1 MIAAI
6 QAETPAGEA
15 ELAALIRQAAEEG
28 RAVVTEGGATKRHH
42 GPAAPSVAD
51 SQRVSLRGLASIT
64 AHEPADL
71 ILSVQAG
78 ARLADVQRV
87 LAAHDQ
93 WLPVDP
99 PYAGATIGGVL
110 ATASSGPRRLGHG
123 TLKDALLGLR
133 VLGPRGQATKSG
145 GRVVKNVSGYDLH
158 RPQVGAFGTLGVI
171 VEAHFKVGARPE
183 SSALWALACPT
194 LDAAH
199 RLLLEVA
206 ASALRPVALEALDA
220 TEAALA
226 RARGAALPGDAGHA
240 VAIVGIEGTRASFE
254 RHARD
259 LASLAARGTG
269 PVVLVERPAVDALW
283 AALADLPA
291 AHADD
296 VRVRLGA
303 RPHDLPALLAALEAD
318 RAGARGLTVRAGV
331 GLAYLSLAPGEVAA
345 LAASVGRWHRLA
357 AARGGYAVVESAP
370 LALPGRAALPFGTGA
385 GVSSAALRRAW
396 DPRETLNP
404 GRMAW

>member
-1 MIAAI
+1 MSATTSNDAPTTEAQLAELVRAA
-6 QAETPAGEA
+6 AGE
-15 ELAALIRQAAEEG
+15 G
-28 RAVVTEGGATKRHH
+28 RSLVTEGAGTKRHH
-42 GPAAPSVAD
+42 GPAAPAEAR
-51 SQRVSLRGLASIT
+51 RVSLRGLARVT

-110 ATASSGPRRLGHG
+110 ATNSAGPRRLGHG
-123 TLKDALLGLR
+123 TIKDALLGLR
-133 VLGPRGQATKSG
+133 VLGADGQVTKSG

-171 VEAHFKVGARPE
+171 LEAHFKVSARPE
-183 SSALWALACPT
+183 ASAVWALACPT
-194 LDAAH
+194 LGDAHA
-199 RLLLEVA
+199 LLLEVG

-220 TEAALA
+220 PEAALA
-226 RARGAALPGDAGHA
+226 RARGAALPGGAGHA
-240 VAIVGIEGTRASFE
+240 VAVVGVEGTRASLG

-259 LASLAARGTG
+259 LAPHAARGAG
-269 PVVLVERPAVDALW
+269 AAVLVERPAVDALW
-283 AALADLPA
+283 AALADLPS
-291 AHADD
+291 AHAGD

-303 RPHDLPALLAALEAD
+303 RPHDLPALLAALELD
-318 RAGARGLTVRAGV
+318 RAAARGVTVRAGV
-331 GLAYLSLAPGEVAA
+331 GLVCLSLAPDAPGLTA
-345 LAASVGRWHRLA
+345 LVGRWGRLA

-370 LALPGRAALPFGTGA
+370 LALPDRAALPFGAGA
-385 GVSSAALRRAW
+385 QGVDGPGAALRRAW
-396 DPRETLNP
+396 DPKGTLNP
-404 GRMAW
+404 GRMAS